1 MSIFQIPPL
10 PVFER
15 KNINN
20 LNVKVSQ
27 GLSEVSSMFCISYI
41 DQFFLQK
48 RFLVYRP
55 SSNIN
60 IIEIKMYTIYLGFIP
75 EYEHRV
81 YIPVF
86 EMNTTGKDLYF

>member
-1 MSIFQIPPL
+1 MSK
-10 PVFER
+10 R
-15 KNINN
+15 
-20 LNVKVSQ
+20 VKVC
-27 GLSEVSSMFCISYI
+27 LKYL
-41 DQFFLQK
+41 QFVVFLILTNFFFKK

-55 SSNIN
+55 SSSIN
-60 IIEIKMYTIYLGFIP
+60 IIEIKIHTIYLGFIP